1 MFDPPGLKSRYS
13 HLAKWDGLWVNYWTQ
28 TPSDPTDGP
37 GEEGKEADTAECLNN
52 DDALVVNGVVSPI
65 DGPSSPRSSISGSG
79 PPSPGSSNSSKR
91 SSFSSPPRKLKKGRR
106 SEPSKKKGHHFVVLP
121 NGIGR
126 NLGGW
131 DKWEN
136 VIIRGVKDEVA
147 AHTGLFIPEQ
157 NLDYDDLVE
166 RVGTKVL
173 SWCQIIPGLPP
184 RQ

>member
-13 HLAKWDGLWVNYWTQ
+13 HLEKWDGLWVNYWTQ
-28 TPSDPTDGP
+28 TPSDPTSGP
-37 GEEGKEADTAECLNN
+37 GEEEEAEMGERLDN
-52 DDALVVNGVVSPI
+52 DDALVMNGVISST
-65 DGPSSPRSSISGSG
+65 DGPISPRSSLSSA
-79 PPSPGSSNSSKR
+79 PPSPASSNSSTR
-91 SSFSSPPRKLKKGRR
+91 SSFSSPSGKLKKGRQ

-131 DKWEN
+131 DKWES
-136 VIIRGVKDEVA
+136 VVIRGVKDEVA

-157 NLDYDDLVE
+157 NLEYDDLIE

-173 SWCQIIPGLPP
+173 VWCQIIPGLPP
-184 RQ
+184 RY